1 MGSPP
6 LQVSGSDD
14 LSEGVVTSVA
24 SVEGEEFRHIR
35 RMRDERFPHEIAAIL
50 PGEFFVSRAPMIVY
64 TVLGSCISAC
74 IRDPIVGVGGM
85 NHFMLPEPK
94 DAATDSWGEST
105 RYGSFAME
113 SLINEILKRGGVK
126 SRLEIK
132 LFGGGRIYEGGADIG
147 GRNAEWVLN
156 FLKLE
161 GLVPSKADLGDV
173 FPRKVYYFTDSGRVL
188 VKKIERLKNRTIMDR
203 ESEYAA
209 KIRTAIQT
217 DRQGAAEAVTLF

>member
-1 MGSPP
+1 M
-6 LQVSGSDD
+6 V
-14 LSEGVVTSVA
+14 ET
-24 SVEGEEFRHIR
+24 EGERFRHVR
-35 RMRDERFPHEIAAIL
+35 RMRDSRFPHEIAAIL
-50 PGEFFVSRAPMIVY
+50 PGEFFVSEGPMIVY

-74 IRDPIVGVGGM
+74 IRDPVAGVGGM

-113 SLINEILKRGGVK
+113 SLINEIIKRGGVR

-132 LFGGGRIYEGGADIG
+132 LFGGGRIYEGNIDIG
-147 GRNAEWVLN
+147 ARNIEWVLN
-156 FLKLE
+156 YLKVE
-161 GLVPSKADLGDV
+161 GFQPLKADLGDV

-203 ESEYAA
+203 EQEYAV
-209 KIRTAIQT
+209 KIRTAS
-217 DRQGAAEAVTLF
+217 QGAADAVTLF

>member
-1 MGSPP
+1 M
-6 LQVSGSDD
+6 
-14 LSEGVVTSVA
+14 A
-24 SVEGEEFRHIR
+24 SIDGEDFRHVR
-35 RMRDERFPHEIAAIL
+35 RMRDDRFPHEIAAIL
-50 PGEFFVSRAPMIVY
+50 PGEFFVSKGPMIVY

-74 IRDPIVGVGGM
+74 IRDPVVGVGGM

-94 DAATDSWGEST
+94 DKTNDSWGEST

-113 SLINEILKRGGVK
+113 SLINEILKRGGMR

-132 LFGGGRIYEGGADIG
+132 LFGGGLIYEGNIDIG
-147 GRNAEWVLN
+147 ARNIEWVLN
-156 FLKLE
+156 YLKVE
-161 GLVPSKADLGDV
+161 GFQPVKVDLGDV

-188 VKKIERLKNRTIMDR
+188 VKKIERLKNRTIMER

-209 KIRTAIQT
+209 KIRTAVQT